1 MFESAICLMTT
12 FRKIFS
18 TEHPYAKEFF
28 SVGLSHGFQTH
39 RGEIHVVRYNDII
52 LKSNEKVF
60 NTQTGKFTAAVD
72 GSYIFHYHGLSKT
85 DQVSL

>member
-28 SVGLSHGFQTH
+28 SVGLSNDFQTH
-39 RGEIHVVRYNDII
+39 RGEIVRYNDII

>member
-28 SVGLSHGFQTH
+28 SVGLSLDFQTH
-39 RGEIHVVRYNDII
+39 RGEIVRYNDII
-52 LKSNEKVF
+52 LKSNENVF

-72 GSYIFHYHGLSKT
+72 GSYIFHYHGLAKT

>member
-28 SVGLSHGFQTH
+28 SVGLSNDFQTH
-39 RGEIHVVRYNDII
+39 RGEIVRYNDII

-60 NTQTGKFTAAVD
+60 NNQTGKFTAAVD

>member
-1 MFESAICLMTT
+1 MTT

-28 SVGLSHGFQTH
+28 SVGLSHDFQTH
-39 RGEIHVVRYNDII
+39 RREIVRYNDII

>member
-1 MFESAICLMTT
+1 MTT

-39 RGEIHVVRYNDII
+39 RGEIVRYNDII

-72 GSYIFHYHGLSKT
+72 GSYIFHYHGLAKT
-85 DQVSL
+85 YQLSL

>member
-1 MFESAICLMTT
+1 MTT

-28 SVGLSHGFQTH
+28 SVGLSHDFQTH
-39 RGEIHVVRYNDII
+39 RGEIVRYNDII

-60 NTQTGKFTAAVD
+60 NNQTGKFTAAVD
-72 GSYIFHYHGLSKT
+72 GSYIFHYHGLAKT

>member
-28 SVGLSHGFQTH
+28 SVGISHGFQTH
-39 RGEIHVVRYNDII
+39 RGEIVRYNDII

-60 NTQTGKFTAAVD
+60 NTQTGKFTPAVD

>member
-1 MFESAICLMTT
+1 MTT

-28 SVGLSHGFQTH
+28 SVGLSHDFQTH
-39 RGEIHVVRYNDII
+39 RGEIVRYNDII

-72 GSYIFHYHGLSKT
+72 GSYIFHYHGFSKT

>member
-1 MFESAICLMTT
+1 MFEPAICLMTT

-28 SVGLSHGFQTH
+28 SVGLSNDFQTH
-39 RGEIHVVRYNDII
+39 RGEIVRYNDII